1 MILSYLL
8 IHSPKAYRLGL
19 GQAEVR
25 DSTWDSYVGSKD
37 CSTCVSICC
46 FPGESIRKWDWK
58 LKQNSIP
65 STQIR
70 NMGIP
75 RGGLTSRTTMSIPD
89 RIFSGEEDFVLG
101 QEES

>member
-75 RGGLTSRTTMSIPD
+75 RGGLTSRTTMSIL
-89 RIFSGEEDFVLG
+89 RQNFLR
-101 QEES
+101 